1 MWYVAW
7 ANGIS
12 MCLSVFAQLTVVTNT
27 QTDVPLYITNYL
39 AIVRICAG
47 NAIPAK
53 RQYLAHYVLFSRV
66 YMITVPDAVGCT
78 PAVNYVIDS
87 RYNGVPGL

>member
-1 MWYVAW
+1 VVAW
-7 ANGIS
+7 TNANGIS
-12 MCLSVFAQLTVVTNT
+12 MCSSVFAQLTVVTNT
-27 QTDVPLYITNYL
+27 HTDVPLYITNYL
-39 AIVRICAG
+39 AIVLICAV
-47 NAIPAK
+47 NAMPAK

-66 YMITVPDAVGCT
+66 YMITGPDAVGCT